1 MCPRPLVP
9 KSDLLRLP
17 SSIMISG
24 SSVLCKDRLGKL
36 FCLIRFLLSTHT
48 PNVYKVQKCLDGHVS
63 TSAAMHGSPN
73 GQLNRVLYSFSD
85 PAMMLH
91 IGSVAYFLNI
101 DYRF

>member
-1 MCPRPLVP
+1 MCPRPLVL
-9 KSDLLRLP
+9 KSDLHRLP
-17 SSIMISG
+17 SSIVISG

-48 PNVYKVQKCLDGHVS
+48 PDVYKVQKYLDGIVS

-73 GQLNRVLYSFSD
+73 GLLNWVLYGFSYS
-85 PAMMLH
+85 AMILH